1 LTTQLAIRSYVTGG
15 HQWRSPFSAQRAT
28 TMKIVK
34 EIAVIIGSVFFGI
47 FLGSIIWFATFLIQR
62 ALGG

>member
-1 LTTQLAIRSYVTGG
+1 
-15 HQWRSPFSAQRAT
+15 
-28 TMKIVK
+28 MKIVK